1 MAEPS
6 DNPFRRP
13 SRAGPDPAADRPAGP
28 DPQGAP
34 TDGAPPA
41 DAGPPPSGTSP
52 ERHPP
57 TGDGGDPVDAA
68 NSIWSQL
75 HDDVAPPSEE
85 GDHESKVDA
94 SEPGLPGDSLGAPPP
109 SDPVADPV
117 AQAESVV
124 LDDFVTLAAERDDYL
139 LQLQRLKADFDNYRK
154 RVIKQ
159 QSEQVDR
166 AAEALVSKLLE
177 VLDTFDLALAHGEGF
192 DQVHSA
198 LFGVLEKEGLERL
211 DPAGA
216 PFDPNESDAV
226 AHEEGDGGPV
236 VSDVLRAGY
245 RWKGRVLRPAMV
257 KVRG

>member
-1 MAEPS
+1 
-6 DNPFRRP
+6 
-13 SRAGPDPAADRPAGP
+13 
-28 DPQGAP
+28 
-34 TDGAPPA
+34 
-41 DAGPPPSGTSP
+41 
-52 ERHPP
+52 PP

-68 NSIWSQL
+68 NSIWAQL
-75 HDDVAPPSEE
+75 HSDVTPPSVGDE
-85 GDHESKVDA
+85 GESKPD
-94 SEPGLPGDSLGAPPP
+94 SSDPGLPGDSFGAPPP
-109 SDPVADPV
+109 TPEDIADPV
-117 AQAESVV
+117 AQAENVV
-124 LDDFVTLAAERDDYL
+124 LSDFVTLSAERDDYL

-159 QSEQVDR
+159 QGEQVER
-166 AAEALVSKLLE
+166 AAEGLVSKLLE

-192 DQVHSA
+192 DQVHGA

-211 DPAGA
+211 DPAGE

>member
-1 MAEPS
+1 M
-6 DNPFRRP
+6 
-13 SRAGPDPAADRPAGP
+13 
-28 DPQGAP
+28 
-34 TDGAPPA
+34 
-41 DAGPPPSGTSP
+41 
-52 ERHPP
+52 
-57 TGDGGDPVDAA
+57 
-68 NSIWSQL
+68 
-75 HDDVAPPSEE
+75 
-85 GDHESKVDA
+85 
-94 SEPGLPGDSLGAPPP
+94 
-109 SDPVADPV
+109 
-117 AQAESVV
+117 V
-124 LDDFVTLAAERDDYL
+124 LDDFVSLAAERDDYL

-159 QSEQVDR
+159 QGEQVDR

-192 DQVHSA
+192 DQVHGA